1 MSDSTMTGPAGS
13 AMVEDGVR
21 GAVLKGCRGL
31 PPPFQELVH
40 EVVQLSRQAQQR
52 AQRLNRPMYGLR
64 TSILLAALGVCAG
77 IAWLLQ
83 SMSFKVNG
91 LSAQDLLG
99 VIADTCDCL
108 VLVPCILTVFFLEVR
123 IKRRRVL
130 ADLKVLE
137 AFNDRTY
144 EMQFTQNAHSAEDI
158 EDLIQLLDVCCGLLL
173 LVRVAAGA
181 YSGSSDSVVLERIGV
196 IRRGCNDNHRNIL
209 MKISMA
215 MAKRDGNP
223 EHALAVA

>member
-31 PPPFQELVH
+31 APPFQELVH

-52 AQRLNRPMYGLR
+52 AQRLNRHMYGLR

-158 EDLIQLLDVCCGLLL
+158 EDLIQLLDVCGESKVGLSSRRCIRSEWNRSTQPFLSISTRVMLGDFTRLL
-173 LVRVAAGA
+173 
-181 YSGSSDSVVLERIGV
+181 RIGIIPAEQTRV
-196 IRRGCNDNHRNIL
+196 IIR
-209 MKISMA
+209 
-215 MAKRDGNP
+215 
-223 EHALAVA
+223 V